1 MVRLYMNGG
10 SRKKVSAVF
19 YRSESGN
26 EPVRD
31 WLLGLSKDDRKAIGA
46 DIQTVEFGWPVGMPV
61 CRPMK
66 NGLYEVRTNLDNG
79 RISRVLFCFHSGKMV
94 LLHGFIKKSQK
105 TPKPDLELA
114 MKRKK
119 EVDHG

>member
-1 MVRLYMNGG
+1 MTEP

-19 YRSESGN
+19 YRTDSGT

-31 WLLGLSKDDRKAIGA
+31 WLLNLAKEDRRAIGA

-61 CRPMK
+61 CRPMGS
-66 NGLYEVRTNLDNG
+66 GLYEVRTTLEDKKTA
-79 RISRVLFCFHSGKMV
+79 RVLFCFHDGKMV

-105 TPKPDLELA
+105 TPKPDLDLA
-114 MKRKK
+114 NKRKR
-119 EVDHG
+119 EVEHG